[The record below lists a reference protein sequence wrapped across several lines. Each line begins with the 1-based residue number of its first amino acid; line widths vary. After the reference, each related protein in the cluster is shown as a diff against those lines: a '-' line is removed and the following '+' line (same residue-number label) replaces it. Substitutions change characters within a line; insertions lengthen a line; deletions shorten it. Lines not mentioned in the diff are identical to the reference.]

1 MDNSCIK
8 FAHPNNLYFYEK
20 KTSDANNLDD
30 ISLHNHTTY
39 EIFVFL
45 EGDINFF
52 VEGSAYKLNPYDM
65 LIIRN
70 NEMHKTI
77 HLSKKT
83 YKRIVLTVS
92 PSFFEVM
99 NCKNYQKIFTH
110 HRLGECNLI
119 KAEYVKESGLF
130 DAIERFGK
138 YVETEN
144 PFDDAVLSATLV
156 KILYLISKSNFEN
169 SDDDISNDMVKKIID
184 YINDNL
190 SEIASLDEISEKFF
204 ISKCHLCRIFKSR
217 TGITVN
223 RYITNKRIMLV
234 KRLCKKGKSISDSCL
249 EAGFGSYSNF
259 YKIYIKETGLSPRD
273 GLKYEIGN

>member
-1 MDNSCIK
+1 MDNSCIS
-8 FAHPNNLYFYEK
+8 FSEPTRLYAFQK
-20 KTSDANNLDD
+20 KVSDANNLDNVT
-30 ISLHNHTTY
+30 LHNHTNY
-39 EIFVFL
+39 EIFTFL
-45 EGDINFF
+45 DGDIKYF

-83 YKRIVLTVS
+83 YKRIVIMVS
-92 PSFFEVM
+92 PAFFEVM
-99 NCKNYQKIFTH
+99 NCKNYQKIFTQ

-130 DAIERFGK
+130 DAIERLEK
-138 YVETEN
+138 YVESEN
-144 PFDDAVLSATLV
+144 PYEDAILRATLV
-156 KILYLISKSNFEN
+156 EILYLISKSDFEN
-169 SDDDISNDMVKKIID
+169 SNDDISNDTVKKIID

-190 SEIASLDEISEKFF
+190 SEITSLDEIAEKFF
-204 ISKCHLCRIFKSR
+204 MSKCHLCRIFKSR

-234 KRLCKKGKSISDSCL
+234 KRLCKKGKSISDASF

-259 YKIYIKETGLSPRD
+259 YKIYVKETGLSPRD